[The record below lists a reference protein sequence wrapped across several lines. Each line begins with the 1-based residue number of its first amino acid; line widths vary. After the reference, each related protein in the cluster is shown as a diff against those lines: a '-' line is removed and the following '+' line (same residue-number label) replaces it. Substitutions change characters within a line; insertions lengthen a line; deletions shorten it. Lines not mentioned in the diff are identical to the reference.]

1 MPSAKGSGRGG
12 RSGGADAPSRGAKG
26 GRGNG
31 ASAHADESNFVERIT
46 FAGKLEH
53 FVVAHDTW
61 IHSRLYQA
69 WPENA
74 LVEGAV
80 VTGARSLNTSGE
92 GKAKWRAT
100 AVRSV
105 EAPSAPSAHSRN
117 PAAAPRGEPFSELI
131 SFAGRAEQFVIA
143 GRDTYVQATL
153 VARWRPVFE
162 GDRIIGARV
171 KNSGGNSKWRAVAV
185 TRVERDAGPPIK
197 PQDAWLDESMALLAR
212 LDSEHKQQQ
221 QQQQTGGLVAGAPE
235 SAEMT
240 GAEAPGMR
248 SEAAGAGCCG
258 TFDGRPTCTTAEAI
272 AEALR
277 LIDLAQLEIEALEQQ
292 KAEKEEAVT
301 ARATAASADAPPEVR
316 MQQLLLQQQ
325 QRQRQPKQAHA
336 QHDAAAGPAPPKQR
350 IKPRHRDRAD
360 RQDGASPEATSVQPQ
375 GEAVAEFAY

>member
-1 MPSAKGSGRGG
+1 M
-12 RSGGADAPSRGAKG
+12 
-26 GRGNG
+26 
-31 ASAHADESNFVERIT
+31 ASALRHVFLVLVLTAALFFTHLLQHVDDNTETYAPKEWIGVLRKSTLATRA
-46 FAGKLEH
+46 AGLQQWVTNRTH
-53 FVVAHDTW
+53 G
-61 IHSRLYQA
+61 
-69 WPENA
+69 
-74 LVEGAV
+74 LV
-80 VTGARSLNTSGE
+80 
-92 GKAKWRAT
+92 
-100 AVRSV
+100 
-105 EAPSAPSAHSRN
+105 
-117 PAAAPRGEPFSELI
+117 RGTLT
-131 SFAGRAEQFVIA
+131 EQF
-143 GRDTYVQATL
+143 
-153 VARWRPVFE
+153 ARLE
-162 GDRIIGARV
+162 SAEARLQQ
-171 KNSGGNSKWRAVAV
+171 
-185 TRVERDAGPPIK
+185 T
-197 PQDAWLDESMALLAR
+197 LAR
-212 LDSEHKQQQ
+212 IASQPGCEDLKLQQQRQQQQQQQHTQQQQQQQ

-336 QHDAAAGPAPPKQR
+336 QHDAAAEPAPPKQR
-350 IKPRHRDRAD
+350 KPRHRDRAD
-360 RQDGASPEATSVQPQ
+360 RQDGASTEATSVQPQ